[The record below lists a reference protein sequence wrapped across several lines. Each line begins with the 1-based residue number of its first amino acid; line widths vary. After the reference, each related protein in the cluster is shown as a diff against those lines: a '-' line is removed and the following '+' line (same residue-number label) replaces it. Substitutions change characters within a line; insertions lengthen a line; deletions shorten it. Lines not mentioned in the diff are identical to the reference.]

1 MIRQLLKFSLKK
13 KMNTTIE
20 PGVFYIII
28 NSWNFDLCE
37 NSQNCGPGFTIKF
50 NFHFLKIL
58 ENNLRWSSY
67 TCTENIL
74 CKIGQNFFIEMYFY
88 RSLKK
93 SAT

>member
-1 MIRQLLKFSLKK
+1 
-13 KMNTTIE
+13 MNTTIE

-58 ENNLRWSSY
+58 ENNLR
-67 TCTENIL
+67 
-74 CKIGQNFFIEMYFY
+74 
-88 RSLKK
+88 
-93 SAT
+93 